1 MKKEHKNLVFS
12 MIINIMI
19 TTLKIVGGLIFNSYT
34 LVAGGYYT
42 LCNFIQ
48 EFLAYI
54 GSKINHRRANIKHPF
69 GFGKIEYIAQIIVG
83 LIFILIAVFILIK
96 SIYLTYDIANHKI
109 IFTLLIILLFL
120 YLNAQYLLEIGKKIR
135 SQALF
140 ISSRSS
146 FYDAI
151 VTLISS
157 IFIIL
162 SIWISLF
169 DFFGSLFIIITL
181 FYKGIKIIIDNVVL
195 ITGQND
201 TSTKITNK
209 IKKIINNYNVVKLS
223 DISLINVKNFY
234 CITIEMGIDDNIN
247 INQLIK
253 IENNIR
259 YKIYKEKI
267 NIKMIDFEIIRKKQ
281 K

>member
-69 GFGKIEYIAQIIVG
+69 GFGKVEYIAQIIVG

-96 SIYLTYDIANHKI
+96 SIYLTYNIANHKI

-146 FYDAI
+146 FYDAS

-169 DFFGSLFIIITL
+169 DFFGSLFIVITL
-181 FYKGIKIIIDNVVL
+181 FYKGMKIIIDNVVL

-209 IKKIINNYNVVKLS
+209 IKKIMNSYKEVKLS

-247 INQLIK
+247 VNQLIK
-253 IENNIR
+253 LENNLR

-267 NIKMIDFEIIRKKQ
+267 NIKMIDFEIIKK
-281 K
+281 

>member
-96 SIYLTYDIANHKI
+96 SIYLTYNIANHKI

-146 FYDAI
+146 FYDAS

-169 DFFGSLFIIITL
+169 DFFGSLFIVITL

-201 TSTKITNK
+201 TPTKITNK
-209 IKKIINNYNVVKLS
+209 IKKIMNSYKEVKLS

-247 INQLIK
+247 VNQLIK
-253 IENNIR
+253 LENNLR

-267 NIKMIDFEIIRKKQ
+267 NIKMIDFEIIKK
-281 K
+281 

>member
-69 GFGKIEYIAQIIVG
+69 GFGKVEYIAQIIVG

-96 SIYLTYDIANHKI
+96 SIYLTYNIANHKI

-146 FYDAI
+146 FYDAS

-267 NIKMIDFEIIRKKQ
+267 NIKMIDFEIIKK
-281 K
+281 

>member
-69 GFGKIEYIAQIIVG
+69 GFGKVEYIAQIIVG

-96 SIYLTYDIANHKI
+96 SIYLTYNIANHKI

-146 FYDAI
+146 FYDAS

-162 SIWISLF
+162 SIWVSIF
-169 DFFGSLFIIITL
+169 DFFGNLFIVVII
-181 FYKGIKIIIDNVVL
+181 FYKGMKIIIDNIVL

-209 IKKIINNYNVVKLS
+209 IKKIMNSYKEVKLS

-234 CITIEMGIDDNIN
+234 YITIEMGIDDNIN
-247 INQLIK
+247 VNQLIK
-253 IENNIR
+253 LENNLR

-267 NIKMIDFEIIRKKQ
+267 NIKMIDFEIIKK
-281 K
+281 

>member
-146 FYDAI
+146 FYDAS

-169 DFFGSLFIIITL
+169 DFFGSLFIVITL
-181 FYKGIKIIIDNVVL
+181 FYKGMKIIIDNVVL

-209 IKKIINNYNVVKLS
+209 IKKIMNSYKEVKLS

-247 INQLIK
+247 VNQLIK
-253 IENNIR
+253 IENNLR

-267 NIKMIDFEIIRKKQ
+267 NIKMIDFEIIKK
-281 K
+281 

>member
-34 LVAGGYYT
+34 LVASGYYT

-109 IFTLLIILLFL
+109 VFTLLIILLFL

-146 FYDAI
+146 FYDAS

-201 TSTKITNK
+201 NSTKITNK

-267 NIKMIDFEIIRKKQ
+267 NIKMIDFEIIKK
-281 K
+281 

>member
-267 NIKMIDFEIIRKKQ
+267 NIKMIDFEIIKK
-281 K
+281 

>member
-69 GFGKIEYIAQIIVG
+69 GFGKVEYIAQIIVG

-96 SIYLTYDIANHKI
+96 SIYLTYNIANHKI

-146 FYDAI
+146 FYDAS

-169 DFFGSLFIIITL
+169 DFFGSLFIVITL

-201 TSTKITNK
+201 TPTKINNK

-267 NIKMIDFEIIRKKQ
+267 NIKMIDFEIIKK
-281 K
+281 

>member
-69 GFGKIEYIAQIIVG
+69 GFGKVEYIAQIIVG

-96 SIYLTYDIANHKI
+96 SIYLTYNIANHKI

-146 FYDAI
+146 FYDAS

-169 DFFGSLFIIITL
+169 DFFGSLFIVITL
-181 FYKGIKIIIDNVVL
+181 FYKGMKIIIDNVVL

-209 IKKIINNYNVVKLS
+209 IKKIMNSLS

-247 INQLIK
+247 VNQLIK
-253 IENNIR
+253 LENNLR

-267 NIKMIDFEIIRKKQ
+267 NIKMIDFEIIKK
-281 K
+281 

>member
-34 LVAGGYYT
+34 LVASGYYT

-109 IFTLLIILLFL
+109 VFTLLIILLFL

-162 SIWISLF
+162 SVWISLF

-201 TSTKITNK
+201 NSTKITNK

-267 NIKMIDFEIIRKKQ
+267 NIKMIDFEIIKK
-281 K
+281 

>member
-12 MIINIMI
+12 MIINIMV
-19 TTLKIVGGLIFNSYT
+19 TLLKIIGGLIFNSYT
-34 LVAGGYYT
+34 LVASGYYT

-54 GSKINHRRANIKHPF
+54 GSKINHRRANRKHPF
-69 GFGKIEYIAQIIVG
+69 GFGKVEYIAQIFVG
-83 LIFILIAVFILIK
+83 FIFILVAGFILLK
-96 SIYLTYDIANHKI
+96 SIYLTYDVTNHKI
-109 IFTLLIILLFL
+109 IFTLIIILLFL

-135 SQALF
+135 SQVLF
-140 ISSRSS
+140 VSSRSS
-146 FYDAI
+146 FYDALI
-151 VTLISS
+151 TLISS

-162 SIWISLF
+162 SIWVSIF
-169 DFFGSLFIIITL
+169 DFFGNLFIVVII
-181 FYKGIKIIIDNVVL
+181 FYKGMKIIIDNVVL

-209 IKKIINNYNVVKLS
+209 IKKIMNSYKEVKLS

-247 INQLIK
+247 VNQLIK
-253 IENNIR
+253 IENNLR

-267 NIKMIDFEIIRKKQ
+267 NIKMIDFEIIKK
-281 K
+281 

>member
-69 GFGKIEYIAQIIVG
+69 GFGKVEYIAQIIVG

-96 SIYLTYDIANHKI
+96 SIYLTYNIANHKI

-146 FYDAI
+146 FYDAS

-169 DFFGSLFIIITL
+169 DFFGSLFIVITL
-181 FYKGIKIIIDNVVL
+181 FYKGMKIIIDNVVL

-209 IKKIINNYNVVKLS
+209 IKKIMNSYKEVKLS

-267 NIKMIDFEIIRKKQ
+267 NIKMIDFEIIKK
-281 K
+281 

>member
-96 SIYLTYDIANHKI
+96 SIYLTYNIANHKI

-146 FYDAI
+146 FYDAS

-169 DFFGSLFIIITL
+169 DFFGSLFIVITL
-181 FYKGIKIIIDNVVL
+181 FYKGMKIIIDNVVL

-209 IKKIINNYNVVKLS
+209 IKKIMNSYKEVKLS

-247 INQLIK
+247 VNQLIK
-253 IENNIR
+253 LENNLR

-267 NIKMIDFEIIRKKQ
+267 NIKMIDFEIIKK
-281 K
+281 